1 MGVAGGGGARRG
13 GSRKGTFMAL
23 RVRACAARIL
33 VGDPGGVGVSVC
45 ARACERAVESGPGMW
60 EGAVRGVAFA
70 RGNGGGLLCVVSGGW
85 AALRPPNGGRRAA
98 EGPETGMDGH
108 LVLPGLPSPGLFFRS
123 SPVSAASGPWPARPR
138 FRSGKFCDAEDSR
151 RSGGG
156 EGWRGGRN
164 GPLRARWRRALEIE
178 VERGEEVSDPARPAP
193 PHVVAIVSVE
203 VFFRATRRFG
213 RYHGVYQCPQVG
225 DVWCGA
231 RPGKKRQECGLGR
244 NKEFCW

>member
-33 VGDPGGVGVSVC
+33 VGDPGGVGVSVLC
-45 ARACERAVESGPGMW
+45 ARACEREVERGPGMW

-85 AALRPPNGGRRAA
+85 AALRPPSGERRAA

-123 SPVSAASGPWPARPR
+123 SPVSAASAPWPARPR

-151 RSGGG
+151 RSRGGG
-156 EGWRGGRN
+156 RRMERREEWAA
-164 GPLRARWRRALEIE
+164 ARWRRALEIE

-193 PHVVAIVSVE
+193 PHVFAIVSME
-203 VFFRATRRFG
+203 ILLRATRRFG
-213 RYHGVYQCPQVG
+213 R
-225 DVWCGA
+225 
-231 RPGKKRQECGLGR
+231 
-244 NKEFCW
+244 

>member
-1 MGVAGGGGARRG
+1 MAGGIVPGQSTMAAFVCACAGGRRGRGRAFSRRRARANLDLTCDPWVLRRGGGARRG
-13 GSRKGTFMAL
+13 GSRKGSFMAL

-45 ARACERAVESGPGMW
+45 ARACEREVESGPGMW

-151 RSGGG
+151 RSGEGRDGEEGG
-156 EGWRGGRN
+156 MGRCVRGGAGLWRSKWN
-164 GPLRARWRRALEIE
+164 AARRL
-178 VERGEEVSDPARPAP
+178 
-193 PHVVAIVSVE
+193 
-203 VFFRATRRFG
+203 ATRHG
-213 RYHGVYQCPQVG
+213 RLRLTWSQ
-225 DVWCGA
+225 
-231 RPGKKRQECGLGR
+231 
-244 NKEFCW
+244 

>member
-33 VGDPGGVGVSVC
+33 VGDPGGVGVSVLC
-45 ARACERAVESGPGMW
+45 ARACEREVERGPGMW

-85 AALRPPNGGRRAA
+85 AALRPPSGERRAA

-123 SPVSAASGPWPARPR
+123 SPVSAASAPWPARPR
-138 FRSGKFCDAEDSR
+138 FRSGKGCDAEDSR
-151 RSGGG
+151 RRRGGG
-156 EGWRGGRN
+156 GGWRGGRN
-164 GPLRARWRRALEIE
+164 GPLRGGAGLWRSRWNAARRL
-178 VERGEEVSDPARPAP
+178 
-193 PHVVAIVSVE
+193 
-203 VFFRATRRFG
+203 ATRHG
-213 RYHGVYQCPQVG
+213 RLRLTCSQ
-225 DVWCGA
+225 
-231 RPGKKRQECGLGR
+231 
-244 NKEFCW
+244 